1 MISTSTTLV
10 LGAGSSIHLNY
21 PLGRDLVNR
30 LCGLIGTGHDYLPD
44 LWSSGE
50 VDDFLT
56 ALKEYDPSSIDEF
69 LEARQEDFPDLG
81 RCLIARELKVHED
94 RERFFPPADPG
105 WYRELFDALLHDD
118 GSPSFEESK
127 LNIITYNYDRSL
139 EVYLHERLKGRFQL
153 NDNEA
158 GELVAAIPLVHVHG
172 SMGEYPGIPYQ
183 AQHDPDE
190 LLKIA
195 GSIKI
200 IHEIGDPDDGF
211 CSDEFEEAHGLLTE
225 SQRIFFLG
233 FGWHRY
239 NLRRLRFFSPETTQ
253 EREIVGTVAGI
264 APLAKAKLA
273 KRLDLIGIRH
283 SGLHSN
289 RCEDLF
295 ANVVSLTD

>member
-1 MISTSTTLV
+1 MSLQ
-10 LGAGSSIHLNY
+10 
-21 PLGRDLVNR
+21 
-30 LCGLIGTGHDYLPD
+30 GTR
-44 LWSSGE
+44 SR
-50 VDDFLT
+50 V
-56 ALKEYDPSSIDEF
+56 
-69 LEARQEDFPDLG
+69 
-81 RCLIARELKVHED
+81 KV
-94 RERFFPPADPG
+94 
-105 WYRELFDALLHDD
+105 
-118 GSPSFEESK
+118 
-127 LNIITYNYDRSL
+127 L

-195 GSIKI
+195 GGIKI
-200 IHEIGDPDDGF
+200 IHEMGDPDDGF
-211 CSDEFEEAHGLLTE
+211 CSDEFEEAHGLLKE

-233 FGWHRY
+233 FGWHRD

-264 APLAKAKLA
+264 APLAKAKLE

-289 RCEDLF
+289 TCESLF